1 MAFDHK
7 HLIDIAEYSADD
19 IMTILE
25 TAERFK
31 AVNERRI
38 KQVPTLKGYT
48 IVNMFNEPSTR
59 TRSSFEIAE
68 KRLSANSLNFGGSS
82 TSTVKGESL
91 VDTVETLCAYKID
104 MIIVRDKHAGVPR
117 KIADVSGAHVID
129 AGDGKHQ
136 HPTQAL
142 LDLYSIWEAKGDLS
156 GLHVGVVGDIGHSRV
171 CGSLIP
177 ALKIMGCEVTVV
189 APQTLLPARPD
200 VLGADHVTSRLDE
213 ALPELDVVYM
223 LRIQRERLEG
233 APYPSLREYNLLYG
247 LTKERDRLMKPDAL
261 ICHPG
266 PINRGVELDSYM
278 ADAPEAVGHYST
290 RSMRAYSP
298 AWPPCTCCLEGA
310 KMALLLK
317 GARAIDPQVGP
328 ERRRARRADRRR
340 RRASSH
346 VGRTAVAASAE
357 GRCERDLGGK
367 PRGRPGPR
375 GHARASAASPG
386 LEYKED
392 HRGRHALRRPTAASR
407 RCRCNAEHEARHATT
422 RWPS

>member
-1 MAFDHK
+1 MAFNHK
-7 HLIDIAEYSADD
+7 HLIDITEYSADD
-19 IMTILE
+19 
-25 TAERFK
+25 
-31 AVNERRI
+31 I
-38 KQVPTLKGYT
+38 KQVPTLKGVT
-48 IVNMFNEPSTR
+48 VVNMFNEPSTR

-142 LDLYSIWEAKGDLS
+142 LDLYSIWEVKGDLN
-156 GLHVGVVGDIGHSRV
+156 GLKVGVVGDIGHSRV

-189 APQTLLPARPD
+189 APPTLLPARPD
-200 VLGADHVTSRLDE
+200 ILGADHVTTKLDE
-213 ALPELDVVYM
+213 ALPDLDVVYM

-233 APYPSLREYNLLYG
+233 APYPSLREYNMLYG
-247 LTKERDRLMKPDAL
+247 LTKDREHLMKPDAL

-278 ADAPEAVGHYST
+278 ADHPKRSVILDQVYAGILT
-290 RSMRAYSP
+290 R
-298 AWPPCTCCLEGA
+298 
-310 KMALLLK
+310 MAEMYLLL
-317 GARAIDPQVGP
+317 GGSEDGL
-328 ERRRARRADRRR
+328 
-340 RRASSH
+340 
-346 VGRTAVAASAE
+346 TA
-357 GRCERDLGGK
+357 
-367 PRGRPGPR
+367 
-375 GHARASAASPG
+375 
-386 LEYKED
+386 
-392 HRGRHALRRPTAASR
+392 
-407 RCRCNAEHEARHATT
+407 
-422 RWPS
+422 